1 MSDIDEKVLVH
12 APLAS
17 AARFLERFLT
27 AHAGPKGEGAR
38 VELRAGDLAKHAVV
52 TLVPEH
58 RTGDMT
64 PRYNVH
70 WEAEEAGPYPVFDGV
85 LTVAG
90 DEDYNAFWLVLD
102 GGYKPPGGLAG
113 GLFDALVGHRI
124 AETVTHGL
132 FDTIRSEIEA
142 AFAEEERAKRA

>member
-1 MSDIDEKVLVH
+1 VSDIDEKVLVH

-17 AARFLERFLT
+17 AARFLDRYFT
-27 AHAGPKGEGAR
+27 KHAGPKGDGAR
-38 VELRAGDLAKHAVV
+38 VELRAGDLSKHAVV

-58 RTGDMT
+58 RPGDMT
-64 PRYNVH
+64 PRYIVH
-70 WEAEEAGPYPVFDGV
+70 WEAEEPGPYPVFDGV

-90 DEDYNAFWLVLD
+90 DEDYNTFWLVLD
-102 GGYKPPGGLAG
+102 GAYKPPGGIAG

-132 FDTIRSEIEA
+132 FDAIRSEIEA
-142 AFAEEERAKRA
+142 GFAEEERAKRA